1 MSVSTGLIK
10 NWQCVGFTFGIL
22 KNSGIPVGKLDGFSY
37 LNTYFNVDI
46 IDVSIN
52 RFDKNWQCFVY
63 PENLSWQF
71 QINVGSVGDN
81 FSIARGEFQTAQ
93 KAKIDA
99 FPNPSSGS
107 DFGI

>member
-1 MSVSTGLIK
+1 MIMIIYSQKSLHPNISAGSV
-10 NWQCVGFTFGIL
+10 F
-22 KNSGIPVGKLDGFSY
+22 
-37 LNTYFNVDI
+37 TYFNVDI

-81 FSIARGEFQTAQ
+81 FSIARSEFQTAQ
-93 KAKIDA
+93 KTKIDA

>member
-1 MSVSTGLIK
+1 MQWASFIVR
-10 NWQCVGFTFGIL
+10 IL

-37 LNTYFNVDI
+37 LVFTYFNVDI
-46 IDVSIN
+46 IDISID

-71 QINVGSVGDN
+71 QINVGSVGNN
-81 FSIARGEFQTAQ
+81 FSIARSEFQTAQ
-93 KAKIDA
+93 KAKIYA